1 MVVSYTLSGNLLLYF
16 RLLQKFF
23 LRVWDSN
30 ADTDAGIKHKKGVNR
45 PYILVFSDHINN
57 GIEHDRT
64 VFNDVWMT
72 LMLIFLTFSGRFG

>member
-30 ADTDAGIKHKKGVNR
+30 TDTDAGIKHKKGVNR

-57 GIEHDRT
+57 GIEQDRR
-64 VFNDVWMT
+64 VFNDVWMVLT
-72 LMLIFLTFSGRFG
+72 VTFLTISGRFG